1 MFNKLKI
8 RAKLLISFTIVG
20 LIVALVGLYSIRNIN
35 SLATADKAMY
45 ETVAVPLGYAADINY
60 LTQAIR
66 INYYQ
71 AATSYDSLPQA
82 NAFLANISD
91 NVEALQNVMDAYEGT
106 IIDDVDRKNWLSMQN
121 AIDEY
126 TATESDYKQIIAS
139 GNHQAIKK
147 FVYVDMKDVVGN
159 LGQARQLLVN
169 YMIASGEEMQKSN
182 TQLAG
187 KTSKA
192 MIIIILFAFAIAIG
206 FGVIIATN
214 IQRIIRSIVSQ
225 TKSLVEAAVGGN
237 LDSRAN
243 VMQTNAEF
251 REITQGIN
259 DTLDAV
265 INPLNVAAEYIDR
278 ISKGDIP
285 AKITDNY
292 NGDFNEIKNNLN
304 GCIDAVT
311 LLVEDANMLT
321 EAAAAGQLD
330 VRADASKHQG
340 DFLTIVDGVN
350 KTLDA
355 VINPLNVA
363 AEYVDRISKGDIPAK
378 ITDNYNGDFNE
389 IKNNLNLC
397 IDSLNGLIDEMNHMS
412 EQHDLGDIDIKIDA
426 EKFEGAYHKM
436 AQGVNDMV
444 FGHIAVKKK
453 AMACVKEFGEGNFD
467 AELEQ
472 FPGKKAFI
480 NDTVEQVRS
489 NLKALIIDANMLVDA
504 AVDGKLDVRADASAH
519 QGDFRKI
526 VQGVNDTLDA
536 VINPLNVAAEYVDRI
551 SKGDVPAKITDTYKG
566 DFNEIK
572 NNLNGCI
579 DAVNQLV
586 SDAGILADAAIEG
599 KLNTRADAGKH
610 QGDFKAIVDG
620 VNNTLDTLVGLLD
633 NMPAPAMIIDKDFTI
648 QYMNETGAKLDNK
661 NGKDLVG
668 TKCYDHFKTK
678 DCRTSNCAC
687 AKTMS
692 SGQFTERSTQANPGN
707 LNLEIDYSA
716 VPVKD
721 KKGTVIG
728 AFEVVNDQTAA
739 RNAMKKAEKV
749 NQYQLVEANKLTEAL
764 DRFAKGD
771 LEFKLA
777 TEKSDDDTVD
787 AKAIF
792 DNINEAVTT
801 TADKVKML
809 IDDTNVLA
817 EAAVEGKLTT
827 RADANNHHGDFRKI
841 VEGVNNT
848 LDAVIGPLNVAAT
861 YVAKISVGDM
871 PEKITD
877 NYNGDFNMIKE
888 NLNTLI
894 GALNEIIEKAQMVA
908 DGDLTVDLKKR
919 SENDELMESLNEMV
933 KSTASIISEFQNAS
947 ENISASSQQMSSTSQ
962 QISQGATEQ
971 ASSAE
976 EVSSSMEQML
986 ANIQQ
991 NTDNAQQT
999 EKIALNASEG
1009 IQNVSKASNETL
1021 KFMQEIAD
1029 KISIIGEISRETNIL
1044 ALNAAVEAARAGEH
1058 GKGFAVVAAEVR
1070 KLAERSQISAVEIDE
1085 LTKNSVKATDESSK
1099 LLEAIAP
1106 EIGKT
1111 AKLVQE
1117 IAAASIEQSSGA
1129 DQVNNAIQQLNQV
1142 TQQNAAASEE
1152 MATSSEE
1159 QASQSEQLLEMISF
1173 FKLLEEKG
1181 KKRNATRKNEN
1192 AVSPAIKSKPGS
1204 NGHAKSSPKKP
1215 APAKSST
1222 DENKK
1227 VIIDMGKDNL
1237 DKNYETF

>member
-1 MFNKLKI
+1 MKRINQLRTGAKI
-8 RAKLLISFTIVG
+8 TIALCLSMAVILIGFGIYTYKDQSKSLLEEADLRLSEQAADLAKLIEVQVEKNRKDAIAFGELAYNLFLQEG
-20 LIVALVGLYSIRNIN
+20 
-35 SLATADKAMY
+35 SL
-45 ETVAVPLGYAADINY
+45 
-60 LTQAIR
+60 
-66 INYYQ
+66 
-71 AATSYDSLPQA
+71 
-82 NAFLANISD
+82 NISD
-91 NVEALQNVMDAYEGT
+91 NQNVKVSAINQESNS
-106 IIDDVDRKNWLSMQN
+106 IINTEIPVLMKDGIPLYQNYSFVDRISEM
-121 AIDEY
+121 AGG
-126 TATESDYKQIIAS
+126 TATVFQKFGGGYLRISTNVTNSSNERAINSFIPSNSPVAQALNSGSNYTGRAVVMDEWYNTYYKPFRINGEIVGAVYYGTPEKDMGQLAEVF
-139 GNHQAIKK
+139 AIKK
-147 FVYVDMKDVVGN
+147 YYENGYPYAVTTEGTLVIHPVSVGVNIADEFFFKQSLKESEGKIEYMWEGEMKYQYFKHVNGADMIVCTTVNKSDIV
-159 LGQARQLLVN
+159 ARMNQVRN
-169 YMIASGEEMQKSN
+169 TIIMI
-182 TQLAG
+182 T
-187 KTSKA
+187 
-192 MIIIILFAFAIAIG
+192 LFGIAIAILIG
-206 FGVIIATN
+206 FLIGRNISNIIEKVIG
-214 IQRIIRSIVSQ
+214 Q
-225 TKSLVEAAVGGN
+225 TKKLIDAAVSGQ
-237 LDSRAN
+237 LDARAN
-243 VMQTNAEF
+243 VEETNFEF
-251 REITQGIN
+251 RPIVQGIN

-285 AKITDNY
+285 AKITDSY
-292 NGDFNEIKNNLN
+292 NGDFNEIKNNIN

-311 LLVEDANMLT
+311 LLVDDAKMLT
-321 EAAAAGQLD
+321 EAAASGQLD

-350 KTLDA
+350 QTLDA

-397 IDSLNGLIDEMNHMS
+397 IDSLNGLIDEMNNMS
-412 EQHDLGDIDIKIDA
+412 EQHDLGDIDVKIDA
-426 EKFEGAYHKM
+426 NKFEGAYHKM

-467 AELEQ
+467 AELEKFPGKKAFINEIVEQVRGNIKGLISDMNYMSEQHDLGDIDVKIPAENYKRDFHKMAQGVNDMVFGHIAVKKKAMACVKEFGEGNFEAELEQ

-480 NDTVEQVRS
+480 NDTIEQVRR

-504 AVDGKLDVRADASAH
+504 AVDGKLDVRADASTH

-536 VINPLNVAAEYVDRI
+536 VINPLNVAADYVDRI
-551 SKGDVPAKITDTYKG
+551 SKGD
-566 DFNEIK
+566 
-572 NNLNGCI
+572 
-579 DAVNQLV
+579 
-586 SDAGILADAAIEG
+586 
-599 KLNTRADAGKH
+599 
-610 QGDFKAIVDG
+610 
-620 VNNTLDTLVGLLD
+620 
-633 NMPAPAMIIDKDFTI
+633 MPQP
-648 QYMNETGAKLDNK
+648 
-661 NGKDLVG
+661 
-668 TKCYDHFKTK
+668 
-678 DCRTSNCAC
+678 
-687 AKTMS
+687 
-692 SGQFTERSTQANPGN
+692 
-707 LNLEIDYSA
+707 
-716 VPVKD
+716 
-721 KKGTVIG
+721 
-728 AFEVVNDQTAA
+728 
-739 RNAMKKAEKV
+739 
-749 NQYQLVEANKLTEAL
+749 
-764 DRFAKGD
+764 
-771 LEFKLA
+771 
-777 TEKSDDDTVD
+777 
-787 AKAIF
+787 
-792 DNINEAVTT
+792 
-801 TADKVKML
+801 
-809 IDDTNVLA
+809 
-817 EAAVEGKLTT
+817 
-827 RADANNHHGDFRKI
+827 
-841 VEGVNNT
+841 
-848 LDAVIGPLNVAAT
+848 
-861 YVAKISVGDM
+861 
-871 PEKITD
+871 ITD
-877 NYNGDFNMIKE
+877 NYNGDFNLIKQ
-888 NLNTLI
+888 NLNNLI
-894 GALNEIIEKAQMVA
+894 LAINDIIEKAQLVA

-999 EKIALNASEG
+999 EKIALKATEG
-1009 IQNVSKASNETL
+1009 IENVSKASNATL

-1173 FKLLEEKG
+1173 FKLMEDKG

-1192 AVSPAIKSKPGS
+1192 AVSPAIKSNAGS
-1204 NGHAKSSPKKP
+1204 NGHAKSTSKKP

-1222 DENKK
+1222 DDNKK
-1227 VIIDMGKDNL
+1227 VIIDMGKDSL